1 VNKKVFKFA
10 GDAHHMS
17 VRLAI
22 PTWSDEGLDSEV
34 HPRPLGSPFMAII
47 EVRDKEAK
55 LVEIVRNPISSLL
68 IPSREISLA
77 SWLKSKRIDILIS
90 SKPCSSS
97 VVEKLM
103 DWEIGF
109 QVIEGKTV
117 KDIMDKYLK
126 GVR

>member
-1 VNKKVFKFA
+1 
-10 GDAHHMS
+10 MS

-22 PTWSDEGLDSEV
+22 PAWSDEGLNSEV
-34 HPRPLGSPFMAII
+34 HPRPLGSPFMAIV
-47 EVRDKEAK
+47 EVKNKEAK
-55 LVEIVRNPISSLL
+55 LIEIVRNPISSLL
-68 IPSREISLA
+68 IPSREISLT

-90 SKPCSSS
+90 SKPCSPS

-109 QVIEGKTV
+109 QVIEGKTIKEV
-117 KDIMDKYLK
+117 MDKYLK

>member
-1 VNKKVFKFA
+1 
-10 GDAHHMS
+10 MS

-22 PTWSDEGLDSEV
+22 PAWSDEGLDSEV

-47 EVRDKEAK
+47 EVKNREAN

-90 SKPCSSS
+90 PKPCSPS

-109 QVIEGKTV
+109 QVIEGRTIREIV
-117 KDIMDKYLK
+117 DKY
-126 GVR
+126 VRGIR